1 MLDRYTAK
9 WMLENRLRGVSD
21 PILINNGVRLL
32 VAWSPSD
39 VYIKSPLA
47 IASAGDQVPSLGQED
62 PLKEGMAT
70 CSSILALEIPCTEP
84 GGL

>member
-1 MLDRYTAK
+1 MLDRYRAK
-9 WMLENRLRGVSD
+9 WMLENRLRGATD